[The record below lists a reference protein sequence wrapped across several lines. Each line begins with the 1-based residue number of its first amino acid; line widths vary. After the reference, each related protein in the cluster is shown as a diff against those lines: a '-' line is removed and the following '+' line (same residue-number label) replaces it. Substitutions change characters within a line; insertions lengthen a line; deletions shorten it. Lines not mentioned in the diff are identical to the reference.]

1 MELESSAGQLLLLY
15 AVELQLSAVCRG
27 AEVVCLFFVPCL
39 RSDSFFYAFVLV
51 VLLAFFVVLFHG
63 FVVFSGY
70 GCLSGGHGGGNDS
83 GAGSGGGDSPGPR
96 FPRSSGSGSVV
107 FSWVSLIFSSSSS
120 FS

>member
-1 MELESSAGQLLLLY
+1 MA
-15 AVELQLSAVCRG
+15 LQLSAVCHG

-70 GCLSGGHGGGNDS
+70 G
-83 GAGSGGGDSPGPR
+83 
-96 FPRSSGSGSVV
+96 
-107 FSWVSLIFSSSSS
+107 
-120 FS
+120 

>member
-51 VLLAFFVVLFHG
+51 VLLAPFLLFCFTALLYFQAMDASAVVMAVGMTPVPALAVVTVPGRDFFAPLALALWFFHG
-63 FVVFSGY
+63 F
-70 GCLSGGHGGGNDS
+70 
-83 GAGSGGGDSPGPR
+83 
-96 FPRSSGSGSVV
+96 RS
-107 FSWVSLIFSSSSS
+107 F
-120 FS
+120 